1 MRAPAQPTD
10 LLLVPAQVL
19 DETRLGSHVS
29 HQYLLVFGATGDER
43 ARPGAG
49 ADSVLVPAHT
59 ADHLLLL
66 NVPDLHMTVICA
78 HGQVRAFLRPSDGC
92 DSIALAEVD
101 ELAHARRVCV
111 PDVDVLGQR
120 HCQRVRTRPVNQV
133 QIEVVT
139 EVGSIEN
146 FVRSRGN
153 LSYFVD
159 QDVVRGQ
166 WLRS

>member
-59 ADHLLLL
+59 TDHLLLL
-66 NVPDLHMTVICA
+66 NVPDLHLPIVGA
-78 HGQVRAFLRPSDGC
+78 YAKVRAFL
-92 DSIALAEVD
+92 
-101 ELAHARRVCV
+101 
-111 PDVDVLGQR
+111 
-120 HCQRVRTRPVNQV
+120 
-133 QIEVVT
+133 
-139 EVGSIEN
+139 
-146 FVRSRGN
+146 
-153 LSYFVD
+153 
-159 QDVVRGQ
+159 
-166 WLRS
+166 